1 MRLLWLA
8 IVPCLACF
16 SEREPA
22 GPLNQVC
29 GFPLGD
35 DVPGSTF
42 SPIVEFAFQPGEL
55 RVPVGQR
62 VTWVNC
68 EENGAPHTS
77 TANQGE
83 WQSAL
88 LQPGDRFT
96 QTFPTAG
103 TFSYFC
109 EVHPFMTGQVVVE

>member
-1 MRLLWLA
+1 VRLLWLA

-29 GFPLGD
+29 GFPVGD

-88 LQPGDRFT
+88 LQPGDRYT
-96 QTFPTAG
+96 QTFPAAG